1 MNNTYDMKDS
11 VQGKSLNKEDL
22 SDLITSIAPTDAPLY
37 SMLGTNKATNTYHE
51 WLEDELEDD
60 TPNNYTDNKVE
71 GFTYTVQDGDSPMRF
86 GNYTQIMSR
95 GFSLTDTQSVIPTH
109 MKKNEMARQMKK
121 KMILIAQDCEKALL
135 NNDAMAAG
143 SKAVG
148 RKMAGLPYFLGVT
161 GGTPTHPGFDAS
173 CYIGNG
179 GTARTIS
186 EEALNDAL
194 QATFA
199 QGGKPNVVMLSPAN
213 KRKVSAWTNSST
225 KYLEEGTTKLQT
237 MISVYESDFGVV
249 KFMMNRFMPDTKAY
263 VLDPSM
269 WKVAYLRRF
278 KTHTLP
284 KTGDSEAKVIVGEL
298 TLEARAARGNAVV
311 ADLTVA

>member
-1 MNNTYDMKDS
+1 M
-11 VQGKSLNKEDL
+11 
-22 SDLITSIAPTDAPLY
+22 
-37 SMLGTNKATNTYHE
+37 E

-60 TPNNYTDNKVE
+60 KPDNYTDNKVE

-135 NNDAMAAG
+135 NNDAMAVG
-143 SKAVG
+143 SKTVG

-173 CYIGNG
+173 CYIDNG